1 MKRRGSLME
10 YSQERIESIM
20 HIYDEYI
27 SSCEYIDTSYICKH
41 IANMPAPRFWVSSI
55 WASKMMYAMFKGSQL
70 KNMLPSKREM
80 FQEIFRRVKTL
91 RKLHPNWTIKKCCEI
106 VVEQPAPKF
115 YLTAESIGVMIC
127 KEKKRRFEERKKR
140 LRHCF

>member
-1 MKRRGSLME
+1 
-10 YSQERIESIM
+10 
-20 HIYDEYI
+20 
-27 SSCEYIDTSYICKH
+27 
-41 IANMPAPRFWVSSI
+41 
-55 WASKMMYAMFKGSQL
+55 
-70 KNMLPSKREM
+70 M